1 MKKLFIYVFLC
12 STLIYSQNEEN
23 QILKII
29 LKEIQYNPN
38 KQVLQCE
45 KGNISFSRKDYE
57 EGINL
62 SSEILDEFEK
72 VAMEMDNQHLGKWCS
87 ACVSR
92 SKWKKQERII
102 IQNQTIKRTL
112 IVISKPIFDD
122 EHTFCMVSFTLVRK
136 KGSASGMS
144 FILKKIENKWQII
157 STFDLWVT

>member
-1 MKKLFIYVFLC
+1 MKKLFIYAFLC

-57 EGINL
+57 KDINL

-72 VAMEMDNQHLGKWCS
+72 VAMEMDKKHLGKWCS
-87 ACVSR
+87 ACISR
-92 SKWKKQERII
+92 SKWKKTRTNYN
-102 IQNQTIKRTL
+102 NQTIKRTL
-112 IVISKPIFDD
+112 IVVSKPIFDE
-122 EHTFCMVSFTLVRK
+122 EHTYCMVSFTLVRK

-157 STFDLWVT
+157 SKFDLWIT